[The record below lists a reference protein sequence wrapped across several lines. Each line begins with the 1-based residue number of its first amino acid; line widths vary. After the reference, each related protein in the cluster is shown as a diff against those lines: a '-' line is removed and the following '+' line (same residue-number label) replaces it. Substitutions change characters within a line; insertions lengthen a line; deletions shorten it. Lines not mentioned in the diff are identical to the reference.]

1 MPRKKNYCA
10 NGYVKYTKADF
21 LSYAEAFD
29 YTEDFL
35 YQSEDKNGKETITYE
50 QAIEKNKQEHE
61 AMKKWKLTDFHA
73 HFGFAYKDNYN
84 GGETL
89 SKPKKGTMATDVWL

>member
-1 MPRKKNYCA
+1 MPKKKNYMA

-21 LSYAEAFD
+21 LDYAKGFD

-35 YQSEDKNGKETITYE
+35 FQSENKKGDPTITRE
-50 QAIEKNKQEHE
+50 EAIEKNKQEHK
-61 AMKKWKLTDFHA
+61 AMKKWKLKDFHV

-89 SKPKKGTMATDVWL
+89 QKPPKSKMATDIWV

>member
-21 LSYAEAFD
+21 LNYAEAFD

-35 YQSEDKNGKETITYE
+35 YQSEDKNGKPTIKHQE
-50 QAIEKNKQEHE
+50 AIEKNKQEHK
-61 AMKKWKLTDFHA
+61 AMKKWKLTDFHN
-73 HFGFAYKDNYN
+73 HFGFAYADNYN
-84 GGETL
+84 GGDTL
-89 SKPKKGTMATDVWL
+89 TKPEKHLMATDVWL